1 MQMNINEKS
10 PNFELPS
17 SSGKNVSL
25 SDYLGKKVILYFY
38 PKDNTPG
45 WATEAGNFRD
55 YIEEFKGM
63 STVVLGVSKDSI
75 KSHLKFIE
83 KYDINFE
90 LLSDESLEVNK
101 LYDVWQLKKMMGKEY
116 FGTVRSTFIIN
127 EEGILVKE
135 FRKVRVKGHAKEVYD
150 FVKEMK

>member
-1 MQMNINEKS
+1 
-10 PNFELPS
+10 
-17 SSGKNVSL
+17 
-25 SDYLGKKVILYFY
+25 
-38 PKDNTPG
+38 
-45 WATEAGNFRD
+45 
-55 YIEEFKGM
+55 M